1 MAGGLVAALV
11 LAACGSARPAAS
23 SHPAAAADE
32 VTPLATSM
40 ISPDGTSWA
49 IVDMGGLATQHQN
62 FWQLFTRPAASPT
75 WRLATPLGVADN
87 GGLVVAATG
96 ANSMVTG
103 FRPSQDLTFSPL
115 ASTADGGANWSPGGP
130 LPGGLA
136 NAPDA
141 LAAGPAGQ
149 LIAVTSSGGALLRT
163 GPQAG
168 WTRLTTLRQ
177 LAATAAGR
185 SCGLTALTG
194 AAFGPGGTV
203 LLAGDCGR
211 ARQLGIF
218 AQAGGTWTLRPPV
231 LPDYGSTRVL
241 SLATAGS
248 VTTAVIGVGSGQSG
262 GLVVA
267 WLNAGGDWTSSAELH
282 TGSATVLSASIW
294 PGGAA
299 GVVLSGSSAAVL
311 TGPSARW
318 QRFGS
323 LPAST
328 ATLARGPDGQVEALS
343 AKGATASVWDVKSGS
358 WALAQT
364 IKVQI
369 PYGSS
374 G

>member
-1 MAGGLVAALV
+1 
-11 LAACGSARPAAS
+11 CGSASPTTGP
-23 SHPAAAADE
+23 HPAAADQ

-62 FWQLFTRPAASPT
+62 FWQLFTRPVASPT

-115 ASTADGGANWSPGGP
+115 ASTADGGTNWSPGGP

-136 NAPDA
+136 DAPDA
-141 LAAGPAGQ
+141 LAAGPTGQ
-149 LIAVTSSGGALLRT
+149 LVAVTSTGEALLRT

-177 LAATAAGR
+177 LAATAAGH

-203 LLAGDCGR
+203 LLTGDCGR

-231 LPDYGSTRVL
+231 LPDSSSTRVL
-241 SLATAGS
+241 SLATARS
-248 VTTAVIGVGSGQSG
+248 VTTALIGVRSGQSG
-262 GLVVA
+262 GLIVA
-267 WLNAGGDWTSSAELH
+267 WLRASGDWTSSAELH
-282 TGSATVLSASIW
+282 TGSA
-294 PGGAA
+294 
-299 GVVLSGSSAAVL
+299 
-311 TGPSARW
+311 
-318 QRFGS
+318 
-323 LPAST
+323 
-328 ATLARGPDGQVEALS
+328 
-343 AKGATASVWDVKSGS
+343 
-358 WALAQT
+358 
-364 IKVQI
+364 
-369 PYGSS
+369 
-374 G
+374 